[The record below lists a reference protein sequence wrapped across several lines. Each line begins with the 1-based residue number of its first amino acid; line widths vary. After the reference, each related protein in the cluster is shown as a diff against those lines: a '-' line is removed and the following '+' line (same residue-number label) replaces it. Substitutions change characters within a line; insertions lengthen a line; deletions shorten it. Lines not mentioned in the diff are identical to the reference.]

1 MTDIMDQLL
10 EDQRTA
16 MKAKDET
23 KLAAIRMIR
32 SALQN
37 AQIAKGAEEKLSEE
51 DILAVL
57 SKEVRQRRE
66 AIDEPNK
73 VDRSD
78 IASRE
83 DAGLQVVLGYMPSQL
98 SREDI
103 VEEITKIIGDLG
115 ATGANDRGK
124 VMGQAM
130 KILKGRADGKSVA
143 GIVDELL

>member
-1 MTDIMDQLL
+1 MDQLL

-66 AIDEPNK
+66 AIDEANK

-83 DAGLQVVLGYMPSQL
+83 DAGLQVVLGSMPSQL

>member
-16 MKAKDET
+16 MKAKHET

-66 AIDEPNK
+66 AIDEANK

-103 VEEITKIIGDLG
+103 VEEITKIIRDLG

>member
-66 AIDEPNK
+66 AIDEANK

>member
-66 AIDEPNK
+66 AIDEANK

-143 GIVDELL
+143 GIVDDLL

>member
-10 EDQRTA
+10 EDQRIA

-66 AIDEPNK
+66 AIDEANK

>member
-37 AQIAKGAEEKLSEE
+37 AQIAKGAEEQLSEE

-66 AIDEPNK
+66 AIDEAKK
-73 VDRSD
+73 VDRFD

-83 DAGLQVVLGYMPSQL
+83 DAGLQVVLAYMPSQL

-103 VEEITKIIGDLG
+103 VAEITKIIGDLG

>member
-1 MTDIMDQLL
+1 MDQLL

-66 AIDEPNK
+66 AIDEANK

>member
-66 AIDEPNK
+66 AIDEAKK

>member
-1 MTDIMDQLL
+1 MDQLL

-16 MKAKDET
+16 MKANDET

-66 AIDEPNK
+66 AIDEANK

>member
-66 AIDEPNK
+66 AIDEANK

-103 VEEITKIIGDLG
+103 VEEITKIIRDLG

>member
-1 MTDIMDQLL
+1 MDQLL

-23 KLAAIRMIR
+23 KLAAITMIR

-66 AIDEPNK
+66 AIDEANK

>member
-37 AQIAKGAEEKLSEE
+37 AQIAKGAEEELSEE

-66 AIDEPNK
+66 AIDEAKK

>member
-66 AIDEPNK
+66 AIDEANK

-83 DAGLQVVLGYMPSQL
+83 DAGLQVVLGYMPSQF

>member
-1 MTDIMDQLL
+1 MTEIMDQLL

-66 AIDEPNK
+66 AIDEAKK

-103 VEEITKIIGDLG
+103 VAEITKIIADLG

>member
-66 AIDEPNK
+66 AIDEANK

-78 IASRE
+78 IACLLYTS
-83 DAGLQVVLGYMPSQL
+83 DA
-98 SREDI
+98 
-103 VEEITKIIGDLG
+103 
-115 ATGANDRGK
+115 
-124 VMGQAM
+124 
-130 KILKGRADGKSVA
+130 AD
-143 GIVDELL
+143 E

>member
-51 DILAVL
+51 DILAFL

-66 AIDEPNK
+66 AIDEANK

>member
-1 MTDIMDQLL
+1 MGQLL

-66 AIDEPNK
+66 AIDEANK

>member
-1 MTDIMDQLL
+1 MDQLL

-37 AQIAKGAEEKLSEE
+37 AQIAKGAEEELSEE

-66 AIDEPNK
+66 AIDEANK

>member
-1 MTDIMDQLL
+1 MDQLL

-66 AIDEPNK
+66 AIDEANK

-130 KILKGRADGKSVA
+130 KILNGRADGKSVA

>member
-1 MTDIMDQLL
+1 MDQLL

-66 AIDEPNK
+66 AIDEANK

-103 VEEITKIIGDLG
+103 VEEITKIIRDLG

>member
-66 AIDEPNK
+66 AIDEANK

-98 SREDI
+98 SRDC
-103 VEEITKIIGDLG
+103 
-115 ATGANDRGK
+115 
-124 VMGQAM
+124 
-130 KILKGRADGKSVA
+130 
-143 GIVDELL
+143 LLYTSPSPRDS

>member
-16 MKAKDET
+16 MKAKEES

-37 AQIAKGAEEKLSEE
+37 AQIAKGAEHQLSEG

-66 AIDEPNK
+66 AIEEANK
-73 VDRSD
+73 VGRAD
-78 IASRE
+78 IVSRE

-98 SREDI
+98 SHEDI
-103 VEEITKIIGDLG
+103 SVEIKKIISDLG
-115 ATGANDRGK
+115 AAGPNDRGK
-124 VMGQAM
+124 VMGQSM
-130 KILKGRADGKSVA
+130 KILKGRADGKAVA
-143 GIVDELL
+143 SIVDELL

>member
-37 AQIAKGAEEKLSEE
+37 AQIAKGAEEELSEE

-66 AIDEPNK
+66 AIDEANK

>member
-10 EDQRTA
+10 EDQRIA

-66 AIDEPNK
+66 AIDEAKK